1 MHSRRKRGYDD
12 SDNYRSKKR
21 RVSDNIEIEDR
32 LESLILRVGEKSS
45 SSLESNLEGLSSV
58 LEADLSTYK
67 AKILKILA
75 ECALRLPDKCTI
87 YTTLIGLLNTKN
99 YNFGGECVELLIRSL
114 KDCLKSGTKWEEA
127 RYLVRFIA
135 DLVNCHVISAGSL
148 LQLLDNFVDA
158 ALEEGVPQVRRDWFA
173 YAVLSALPWV
183 GRELYEKKE
192 SELDRML
199 GSLEGYIKRRA
210 KTHQPALRV
219 MHSDNPHAQEEYLDS
234 LWQQIKRLRSE
245 MWIEKHIIR
254 PYLAFDSVLC
264 EALQHNLPP
273 MVPPPHHPSTA
284 YPLPR
289 VVFRMFDYTDCPE
302 GPILPGQHSIERY
315 LIEEQL
321 RHILQTYH
329 QERKECAAQLL
340 SYPLK
345 NKIPLEYMIVEVM
358 FGEIFKLPNP
368 EYIEI
373 CYGSILIELC
383 KLQPSTMPQVLAQAT
398 ELLYERIDSMNV
410 TCFDRFVSWFSYHL
424 SNFQFR
430 WSWEDWED
438 ALGMDPEHP
447 KPKFIKEALL
457 KCMRLAYHQ
466 RIIDSIPESFHG
478 LGPDKPTPAFKFK
491 PVPDAET
498 NSAEVMMSTKL
509 ITAIK
514 QKCTQEEVQAVLKD
528 QMGGEESDMDADG
541 SAPISPLRIQIFVQ
555 TLLDMGNKSFSHSF
569 AAIAKFHPTLKVLN
583 ETEDNQIVSLRS
595 LFDLWKTHQQML
607 VVLVDKLLK
616 TQIVECSAVANW
628 LFSKEMTSEFTKC
641 YSWEILHLT
650 IRKMNKHVNKLSKEA
665 TEARKMIEDSESDSD
680 ESDEDTKNKNGDG
693 GEPGGGGGRRGRD
706 RHSKAMS
713 GEKPTE
719 EQVEKLEE
727 KLEAAQAQQKN
738 LFLIIFQRFIMILSE
753 HLVRCDTDGVDFK
766 SPWYFWTVG
775 RLQQVFMMHHE
786 QVEKYSTTL
795 ETLLFTQDLD
805 PNILEVFQQ
814 FIALRV

>member
-1 MHSRRKRGYDD
+1 MHRRKRTYYDD
-12 SDNYRSKKR
+12 GDNNRSKRR
-21 RVSDNIEIEDR
+21 RVSDHVEIEDR

-45 SSLESNLEGLSSV
+45 ASLESNLEGLSSV

-75 ECALRLPDKCTI
+75 ECTIKLPDKCTI

-99 YNFGGECVELLIRSL
+99 YNFGGECVELLIRNL
-114 KDCLKSGTKWEEA
+114 KECLKSGSKWEEA

-158 ALEEGVPQVRRDWFA
+158 ALEDGVPQVRRDWFA

-199 GSLEGYIKRRA
+199 GSLEGYIKRRS
-210 KTHQPALRV
+210 KTHHTAMRV
-219 MHSDNPHAQEEYLDS
+219 FFSDSPHPQEEYLDS

-284 YPLPR
+284 YPLPQ

-321 RHILQTYH
+321 RHVFQSYH
-329 QERKECAAQLL
+329 KERKDCAAQLL

-358 FGEIFKLPNP
+358 FGELFRLPNP
-368 EYIEI
+368 DFIELA
-373 CYGSILIELC
+373 YGSILIELC

-398 ELLYERIDSMNV
+398 ELLYERMDSMNV
-410 TCFDRFVSWFSYHL
+410 TCFDRFVAWFSYHL

-438 ALGMDPEHP
+438 ALRLDPEQP
-447 KPKFIKEALL
+447 KPKFIKEVLL
-457 KCMRLAYHQ
+457 RCLRLSYHQ
-466 RIIDSIPESFHG
+466 RVLDSIPDSFAG
-478 LGPDKPTPAFKFK
+478 FAPEKPEAKYKYDNPEA
-491 PVPDAET
+491 PENENNMEAQV
-498 NSAEVMMSTKL
+498 SAKVRA
-509 ITAIK
+509 AIM
-514 QKCTQEEVQAVLKD
+514 QKCTQEEVQAVLKEIPDDETD
-528 QMGGEESDMDADG
+528 QAVGTR
-541 SAPISPLRIQIFVQ
+541 ISIFVQ
-555 TLLDMGNKSFSHSF
+555 TLLNMGNKSFSHSF
-569 AAIAKFHPTLKVLN
+569 AAIAKFHPTLKAMN
-583 ETEDNQIVSLRS
+583 EGSEEAQGVTLRG
-595 LFDLWKTHQQML
+595 LFELWRTHHQMM
-607 VVLVDKLLK
+607 VMLVDKMLK
-616 TQIVECSAVANW
+616 TQIVECAAVANW
-628 LFSKEMTSEFTKC
+628 LFSREMTTEFTKC
-641 YSWEILHLT
+641 YVWEILHLT
-650 IRKMNKHVNKLSKEA
+650 IRKMNKHVNRLGREA
-665 TEARKMIEDSESDSD
+665 SDARKMIDDSESDSD
-680 ESDEDTKNKNGDG
+680 ESDEENKRNGG
-693 GEPGGGGGRRGRD
+693 SRRE
-706 RHSKAMS
+706 KS
-713 GEKPTE
+713 GEKPSE
-719 EQVEKLEE
+719 DQVEKLEE
-727 KLEAAQAQQKN
+727 RLEAAQADQKN

-753 HLVRCDTDGVDFK
+753 HLVRCDTDGIDFK
-766 SPWYFWTVG
+766 TPWYKWTNG
-775 RLQQVFMMHHE
+775 RLQQIFLMHHE

-805 PNILEVFQQ
+805 PNILDVFQQ
-814 FIALRV
+814 FVALRM